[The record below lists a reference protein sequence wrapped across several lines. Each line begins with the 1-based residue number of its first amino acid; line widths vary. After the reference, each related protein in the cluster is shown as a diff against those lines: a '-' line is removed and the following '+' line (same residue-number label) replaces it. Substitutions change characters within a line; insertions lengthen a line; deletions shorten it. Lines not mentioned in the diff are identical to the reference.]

1 MYEETIDREGHV
13 LVTNS
18 GQVFKVSVLQAMKW
32 ARLAWTKHVSVETI
46 QHCFDKALPST
57 FRTELNAEF
66 DEQENQETV
75 EDELHGHISGIYGM
89 HFTDTEYD
97 TMIGP
102 ELEKDPL
109 RDAMSTNDVVELVL
123 DQRGMSE
130 QVCTSHEESLEAL
143 PEYTFREKMAH
154 LNAVLTFLD
163 DENDFDTKRAL
174 RERRDQ
180 YRRSYFS
187 QQSSIDDFFL

>member
-1 MYEETIDREGHV
+1 M

-18 GQVFKVSVLQAMKW
+18 GQVFKVSILQAMKW

-46 QHCFDKALPST
+46 QHCFDKALPNA
-57 FRTELNAEF
+57 FRTELNPEF
-66 DEQENQETV
+66 DEQEDQEAI
-75 EDELHGHISGIYGM
+75 EDELRGHISGIYKM
-89 HFTDTEYD
+89 HFTDMEYD

-109 RDAMSTNDVVELVL
+109 REAMSSNDVVELVL
-123 DQRGMSE
+123 HQRGVNES
-130 QVCTSHEESLEAL
+130 VGVSPEESTEEL
-143 PEYTFREKMAH
+143 PKYTFREKMAH

-163 DENDFDTKRAL
+163 DEHDFDTKRML

-180 YRRSYFS
+180 YRKSHFS
-187 QQSSIDDFFL
+187 KQSSIDDFFL